1 MIADGADCVLPV
13 RPPKNRV
20 GGRYLATFSSN
31 CFAINENQV
40 AELVAAAILV
50 ATSGHPRRRNRT
62 HLGCRLRRRQN
73 ALIFSCQRAKLQAAY
88 PWGLAWSHRKLNTCQ
103 VFNNSIYI
111 VI

>member
-1 MIADGADCVLPV
+1 MLRLYGMIADGADCVLPV

-50 ATSGHPRRRNRT
+50 ATYLARRETALTTKDTKEVWDLLTPSRTGAARAGMPAGALRWSLAGNASRIRT
-62 HLGCRLRRRQN
+62 H
-73 ALIFSCQRAKLQAAY
+73 
-88 PWGLAWSHRKLNTCQ
+88 
-103 VFNNSIYI
+103 
-111 VI
+111 